1 MEIQDERPRV
11 EIPLECVGFR
21 GIRKRILV
29 HGGGGTTLVAS
40 IDVCVG
46 LPPTQRGAH
55 LSRNYYAILEV
66 VGEAEG
72 DESIESFL
80 SKIASRLMEKH
91 PYATRAVVEASTNY
105 FVDPGG
111 WVKPGEEPVDVRVRV
126 ERTRERESWTVQVS
140 VYGMTACPSAQQTLM
155 EMLGH
160 NLRAGPTHSQKARL
174 TLTVTVS
181 PGPLV
186 RIERLARAAF
196 KAFSAPARSVLRR
209 VDEALLVLRAHENP
223 KLAEDVVRDAL
234 VEAARVLEDLG
245 YGDET
250 VISAEVESYESIHP
264 QNVVARATLTLGE
277 LRALLRRPDG
287 DLGENH

>member
-1 MEIQDERPRV
+1 MEVQDEKPRV
-11 EIPLECVGFR
+11 GIPLECVGFR

-29 HGGGGTTLVAS
+29 RGGGGITLVAS

-55 LSRNYYAILEV
+55 LSRNYYAILEA

-80 SKIASRLMEKH
+80 SKIASRLIEKH
-91 PYATRAVVEASTNY
+91 PYATKAVVEASTSY
-105 FVDPGG
+105 FVDPGIQG
-111 WVKPGEEPVDVRVRV
+111 PPGEEPVDVRVRV
-126 ERTRERESWTVQVS
+126 EKAGGRELWTVQVS
-140 VYGMTACPSAQQTLM
+140 VYGMTACPSAQQTLR

-186 RIERLARAAF
+186 RIERLAQAAF
-196 KAFSAPARSVLRR
+196 RAFSAPARSVLRR
-209 VDEALLVLRAHENP
+209 SDEAMLVLRAHENP

-234 VEAARVLEDLG
+234 VQAAVVLESLG
-245 YGDET
+245 YGDDT
-250 VISAEVESYESIHP
+250 IISAEVESYESIHP
-264 QNVVARATLTLGE
+264 QNVVARAKLTLGE
-277 LRALLRRPDG
+277 LRGLLRGPNRDFG
-287 DLGENH
+287 QNH